1 MSRINF
7 DKIAKHFKKTK
18 SNTDIERM
26 KNILSSKIPEMV
38 KLNSMRTDYLEKFQS
53 MVDDYNLG
61 SKNQEFFFDELLKFS
76 QVIVGEELRASKED
90 MTEEEL
96 ALFDKLKKPKL
107 SEKEKKKVKNVAKE
121 LLFKLKNN
129 GLSAVD
135 WRKKPQIRAKVEIE
149 IRDVLDSGLTFYP
162 DELYLEKCR
171 IIFQHIY
178 DNYFGEGKSVY
189 QLISR

>member
-1 MSRINF
+1 
-7 DKIAKHFKKTK
+7 
-18 SNTDIERM
+18 
-26 KNILSSKIPEMV
+26 MV
-38 KLNSMRTDYLEKFQS
+38 KLNSMRTDYLEKFQI

-76 QVIVGEELRASKED
+76 QVITEEELRSMKEE

-107 SEKEKKKVKNVAKE
+107 SKKEKEQVKNVAKE

-135 WRKKPQIRAKVEIE
+135 WRKKPQIRAKVEKEIE
-149 IRDVLDSGLTFYP
+149 IVLDAGLTFYP

-178 DNYFGEGKSVY
+178 DNYYGEGKSVY
-189 QLISR
+189 QIIAH